1 VQHIFNDIQALPNGS
16 RFYRC
21 AFQVNTYE
29 YVKRHNHETD
39 FADEDTYNSALIDA
53 CLEQGIEVIGVT
65 DHYRIK
71 GAAKLI
77 AAARTAG
84 LIVFP
89 GFEAVTQEGIH
100 FLCLFDPDT
109 PLDSV
114 QARIGAC
121 GIGNEEEPSPLGE
134 LSAGQLL
141 YKSPK
146 WEMQCIAAHVAG
158 TGGLFKALQAGSA
171 RIAIWRHEELG
182 ACSIA
187 GPVEGAPQELRPI
200 LQNTNPD
207 YQRARA
213 IAVLNCQDVKGPK
226 DLQDRGTW
234 CWIKMTEPT
243 IEGLRQAFLD
253 PGSRVRIATDPEP
266 EEHVEF
272 VGISWETEGFLMKC
286 RFHFNENMNVLI
298 GGRGSGKSTVI
309 ESIRYVLGLE
319 PITEDARKTHDGI
332 VNGVLRSGTKV
343 SLLVQSYRPD
353 RRCFIIER
361 TVPNPPHVID
371 ETGSVLP
378 ITPLDAVGEV
388 TIFGQNELAE
398 LSRSPEQL
406 TDLLNRFVVR
416 DKVWEGKYRATKG
429 ALEQSR
435 RDILECEQEQD
446 QVEEQLDVL
455 PGLEETLARYKN
467 AGVEA
472 KLKSQD
478 AIIRAE
484 AVAQTASEQL
494 DPFSELSKELADSVP
509 LNVDFLSDA
518 AIKGLPVENQLKS
531 LIGTLER
538 FGQAITDAQRSIAK
552 AIESANSDIS
562 NVRAALETEKSA
574 TKEAYEQA
582 LRELQKE
589 KIDGDEFI
597 RLRREIE
604 RLKPLKDKRTKLET
618 RMKTL
623 QQKHRNDLATWEDLK
638 NEDFQKLERAAK
650 KVSRELPG
658 QLRVKVTYA
667 ANRADLTALLKKMPG
682 GRLAETIS
690 VLERTDQLSLTSLA
704 DACRR
709 GAEALTKDFG
719 IPRSQAERLADAG
732 SELPLRI
739 EELDLPHVTEIELN
753 VGAENAPPEWRK
765 LDDLST
771 GQKAT
776 ALLYLLLLEADTPLI
791 LDQPEDNLDNRFI
804 SEGVVPKIRSEKRRR
819 QFIFSTHNANI
830 PVLGDAELIIGMR
843 AVGEAGEGHA
853 EVPPE
858 NMGSIDKK
866 SVATAAEEILE
877 GGKDAFMTRHRKYG
891 F

>member
-1 VQHIFNDIQALPNGS
+1 MKMSLLRLG
-16 RFYRC
+16 
-21 AFQVNTYE
+21 
-29 YVKRHNHETD
+29 
-39 FADEDTYNSALIDA
+39 NSL
-53 CLEQGIEVIGVT
+53 
-65 DHYRIK
+65 R
-71 GAAKLI
+71 AKCSTSPQSGKCNVLLL
-77 AAARTAG
+77 T
-84 LIVFP
+84 L
-89 GFEAVTQEGIH
+89 
-100 FLCLFDPDT
+100 
-109 PLDSV
+109 
-114 QARIGAC
+114 QAR
-121 GIGNEEEPSPLGE
+121 
-134 LSAGQLL
+134 
-141 YKSPK
+141 
-146 WEMQCIAAHVAG
+146 
-158 TGGLFKALQAGSA
+158 GGLFKALQAGNA
-171 RIAIWRHEELG
+171 RIAIWRHQELG

-187 GPVEGAPQELRPI
+187 GPVEDAPQELQPI

-207 YQRARA
+207 YNRTRP
-213 IAVLNCQDVKGPK
+213 IAVLNCQDVKAPK
-226 DLQDRGTW
+226 DLKNRGSW
-234 CWIKMTEPT
+234 CWVKMTEPT

-253 PGSRVRIATDPEP
+253 PGSRVRLATDPEP

-272 VGISWETEGFLMKC
+272 VGISWETEGFLTKC

-319 PITEDARKTHDGI
+319 PITEDARKTHEGI
-332 VNGVLRSGTKV
+332 VHGVLRSGTKV

-353 RRCFIIER
+353 RRCFLIER
-361 TVPNPPHVID
+361 TVPNPPRVID
-371 ETGSVLP
+371 EAGNVLP
-378 ITPLDAVGEV
+378 ITPLDAVGGV
-388 TIFGQNELAE
+388 AVFGQNELAE
-398 LSRSPEQL
+398 LSRSPEKL
-406 TDLLNRFVVR
+406 TDLLDRFVAR
-416 DKVWEGKYRATKG
+416 DKVWEGKYRTAKG
-429 ALEQSR
+429 TLDQSR
-435 RDILECEQEQD
+435 RDILECEQKQD
-446 QVEEQLDVL
+446 QVEEQLDAL
-455 PGLEETLARYKN
+455 PGLEDTLARYKK

-484 AVAQTASEQL
+484 SVVQTARDQL
-494 DPFSELSKELADSVP
+494 DPIAELSQELAESVP

-518 AIKGLPVENQLKS
+518 ALKGLPVENKLKS
-531 LIGTLER
+531 LNGTLEKL
-538 FGQAITDAQRSIAK
+538 GQAITDAQSSIAK
-552 AIESANSDIS
+552 AIESANGDIA
-562 NVRAALETEKSA
+562 NVKTALEAEKSA
-574 TKEAYEQA
+574 TQEAYEQA

-597 RLRREIE
+597 RLRRDIE
-604 RLKPLKDKRTKLET
+604 RLKPLKDQKTKLET
-618 RMKTL
+618 RMKAL
-623 QQKHRNDLATWEDLK
+623 EQKRRNDLASWEDLK
-638 NEDFQKLERAAK
+638 NEDFKKLERAAK
-650 KVSRELPG
+650 RVSRELPG

-690 VLERTDQLSLTSLA
+690 VLEKTDQLSLTALA
-704 DACRR
+704 DACRQ
-709 GAEALTKDFG
+709 GVDALTKDFG
-719 IPRSQAERLADAG
+719 IPKSQAERLAHAG
-732 SELPLRI
+732 SELAMRI
-739 EELDLPHVTEIELN
+739 GELDLPHVTEIELN

-765 LDDLST
+765 LGDLST

-866 SVATAAEEILE
+866 AVAVIAEEILE